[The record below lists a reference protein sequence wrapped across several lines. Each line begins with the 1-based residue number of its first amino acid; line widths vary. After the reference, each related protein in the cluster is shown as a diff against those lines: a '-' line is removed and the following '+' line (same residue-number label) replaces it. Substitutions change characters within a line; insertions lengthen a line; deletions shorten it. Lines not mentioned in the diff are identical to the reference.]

1 MEQKLKKLFP
11 LQHPQHVILGV
22 GLIGMGLILIFD
34 DYYFFWP
41 PFAAKVLNDDL
52 IGGVFVV
59 IGLLLLKWALGDR
72 NSIDIN
78 HNLLV
83 LASGLLGTEST
94 AEFMHGYES
103 GHPHMYMAGW
113 VMLILLLIT
122 FSIIRRSPKHE
133 N

>member
-41 PFAAKVLNDDL
+41 PFAVKVLNDDL

-59 IGLLLLKWALGDR
+59 IGLLLLKWAFR
-72 NSIDIN
+72 HRIDSRIY
-78 HNLLV
+78 
-83 LASGLLGTEST
+83 A
-94 AEFMHGYES
+94 
-103 GHPHMYMAGW
+103 W
-113 VMLILLLIT
+113 I
-122 FSIIRRSPKHE
+122 
-133 N
+133 